1 MTTRIQEQKEEGVV
15 FKSRLVAMNPSFF
28 MATSS
33 SSVSSP
39 IVCKS
44 AETPIVSEKPD
55 SRMKIN
61 PNSCPRS
68 VDVSSTT
75 KECISWRIDVKVA
88 FESSYQE
95 EESEDFDNPATETW
109 YYKEESVAQ
118 ISEAGRPHGVSSSV
132 DQETTISKYRRTQPI
147 IWNLSFPWSGI
158 YGRKTWRPHGR
169 FWMWIW
175 LFEDCSWISL
185 CKQQFIS
192 ERTMTRI
199 YITRRIISGTNM
211 LWNKKKLICEQ
222 SEILVRKT
230 QISLIWN

>member
-1 MTTRIQEQKEEGVV
+1 M
-15 FKSRLVAMNPSFF
+15 SRS
-28 MATSS
+28 
-33 SSVSSP
+33 
-39 IVCKS
+39 
-44 AETPIVSEKPD
+44 
-55 SRMKIN
+55 
-61 PNSCPRS
+61 
-68 VDVSSTT
+68 VSSTT

-95 EESEDFDNPATETW
+95 EESEDFDNPATEIW

-118 ISEAGRPHGVSSSV
+118 ISEAGRPHGVSSSF
-132 DQETTISKYRRTQPI
+132 DQETTFSKYRRTQPI

-158 YGRKTWRPHGR
+158 YGRKTWRPYGR

-199 YITRRIISGTNM
+199 YITPRIISVTII
-211 LWNKKKLICEQ
+211 LWNKKKMICEQ

-230 QISLIWN
+230 QISLIWNYLNSQKSRGDR